1 MNNISSLAALRTAS
15 EINSPPCVHGHP
27 PRPRTVT
34 SATPRPPSGNDPGK
48 TRTCNLW
55 FRRPTPYPLG
65 HRALKRMRTS
75 TFQQQ
80 LCGARPRVPPPPRR
94 ATALLLTSVCALDE
108 RRAYAKVRADGL
120 GLKLA
125 IWPAPSLPPRTVLSS
140 GAALHFHVGTGVRA
154 VEP

>member
-1 MNNISSLAALRTAS
+1 MVPKTNALSIRPQGLEKHANKHVLAAVARCKA
-15 EINSPPCVHGHP
+15 
-27 PRPRTVT
+27 
-34 SATPRPPSGNDPGK
+34 
-48 TRTCNLW
+48 
-55 FRRPTPYPLG
+55 
-65 HRALKRMRTS
+65 
-75 TFQQQ
+75 Q
-80 LCGARPRVPPPPRR
+80 GAPPRR

-125 IWPAPSLPPRTVLSS
+125 IWPATSLPPRTVLSS